1 MVKEVL
7 AALLLI
13 ALLIAAIF
21 NIGIVN
27 NLTDEITKTVEQAV
41 AAAESGNWN
50 GAIESAEKAVS
61 LWKSKDSYTHIVL
74 RHSQIDTVSGAL
86 YDFLLEA
93 YDQNAERLSA
103 AAEAA
108 MYHLDSVAQ
117 MERVRFGSVF

>member
-41 AAAESGNWN
+41 AAAESGRKTGCVFLRIPWN
-50 GAIESAEKAVS
+50 LLNVNKYIAINR
-61 LWKSKDSYTHIVL
+61 I
-74 RHSQIDTVSGAL
+74 
-86 YDFLLEA
+86 
-93 YDQNAERLSA
+93 RLFP
-103 AAEAA
+103 
-108 MYHLDSVAQ
+108 L
-117 MERVRFGSVF
+117 